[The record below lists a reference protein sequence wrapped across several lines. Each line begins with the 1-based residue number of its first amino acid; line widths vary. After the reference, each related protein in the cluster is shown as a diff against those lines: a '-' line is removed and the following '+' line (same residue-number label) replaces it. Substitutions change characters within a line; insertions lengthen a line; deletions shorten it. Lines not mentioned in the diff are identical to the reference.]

1 MMHHSRSSSA
11 FTLLEMLIAMALMS
25 MLAASLYASLHAGFR
40 ARGAA
45 VAAIE
50 PVRRAELA
58 IELLRQDIESAL
70 PPTGIL
76 AGEFLGVDGK
86 DDSGRD
92 SDALL
97 LHSSA
102 HNPGPD
108 ETASEVRRVE
118 FAAAVSAGGPEPVL
132 VRRISTNLLAPETV
146 EPWEEVLCRGVLAF
160 NLRYFDGSAWL
171 DGWDSGVLGNVLP
184 LAVEVTLEVDR
195 PKRERAPDGGY
206 RVCRV
211 LLLPCGRPA
220 DGDGTQ
226 VIRSSIR

>member
-1 MMHHSRSSSA
+1 MMRRSRSA
-11 FTLLEMLIAMALMS
+11 FTLLELLIAMALMS
-25 MLAASLYASLHAGFR
+25 MLAASLYASLHVAFQ
-40 ARGAA
+40 ARSVA
-45 VAAIE
+45 VAALE

-76 AGEFLGVDGK
+76 AGEFFAVDGK

-108 ETASEVRRVE
+108 ETASEIRRVE
-118 FAAAVSAGGPEPVL
+118 FAAAVRAGGTEPVL
-132 VRRISTNLLAPETV
+132 VRRISTNLLAPAIV

-171 DGWDSGVLGNVLP
+171 DGWDSAVQDNVLP
-184 LAVEVTLEVDR
+184 LAVEVTIEVDR
-195 PKRERAPDGGY
+195 PTREPTPDGGY

-211 LLLPCGRPA
+211 LLLPCGRLA
-220 DGDGTQ
+220 DVDGTR